1 MQKILKLHHLH
12 PDGIKIVVP
21 WEGIKVSMSVFIPC
35 VDTEKCA
42 HQIKEIAARNKW
54 EVKTATVVEKD
65 KLGVRFWRTL

>member
-21 WEGIKVSMSVFIPC
+21 WEDI
-35 VDTEKCA
+35 KCA
-42 HQIKEIAARNKW
+42 HQVKEIAARNKW